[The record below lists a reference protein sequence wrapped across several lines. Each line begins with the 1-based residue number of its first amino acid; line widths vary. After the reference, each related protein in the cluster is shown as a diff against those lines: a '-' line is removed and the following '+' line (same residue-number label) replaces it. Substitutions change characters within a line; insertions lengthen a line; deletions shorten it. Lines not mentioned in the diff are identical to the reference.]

1 MASITS
7 KKSRK
12 GLALGLAVLG
22 VAGLSLAS
30 AASLTVNSAT
40 LGSGVQVVASCDA
53 DVAGIDVSY
62 GTSFAATIPGY
73 RVTTVTLKN
82 VDATCAGKTVTVDL
96 LNGTTTTAASLGNV
110 APVALTLTTG
120 TSQALTV
127 VGTVDAAAV
136 KGVAV
141 VING

>member
-1 MASITS
+1 MASTKS

-12 GLALGLAVLG
+12 GLAVGLAILG

-30 AASLTVNSAT
+30 AATLTINSAT
-40 LGSGVQVVASCDA
+40 LGSGVKVVASCDT
-53 DVAGIDVSY
+53 DGIDVSY
-62 GTSFAATIPGY
+62 GTAFAATIPGY
-73 RVTTVTLKN
+73 KVTSVTLKN

-96 LNGTTTTAASLGNV
+96 LDGITSSAATLGQV
-110 APVALTLTTG
+110 SPVALTLTTG

-127 VGTVDAAAV
+127 PGSVDAAAV

>member
-30 AASLTVNSAT
+30 AATLTINSAT
-40 LGSGVQVVASCDA
+40 LGSGVKVVASCDT
-53 DVAGIDVSY
+53 DGIDVSY

-73 RVTTVTLKN
+73 KVATVTLKN

-96 LNGTTTTAASLGNV
+96 LDGTTASATSVGNV
-110 APVALTLTTG
+110 APVLLTLTTG

>member
-1 MASITS
+1 MASTTS

-30 AASLTVNSAT
+30 AATLTLNSAT
-40 LGSGVQVVASCDA
+40 LGSGVKVVASCDT
-53 DVAGIDVSY
+53 DGIDVSY
-62 GTSFAATIPGY
+62 GTSFLATIPGY

-82 VDATCAGKTVTVDL
+82 VDASCATKTVTVDL
-96 LNGTTTTAASLGNV
+96 LDGITASAVSVGNV